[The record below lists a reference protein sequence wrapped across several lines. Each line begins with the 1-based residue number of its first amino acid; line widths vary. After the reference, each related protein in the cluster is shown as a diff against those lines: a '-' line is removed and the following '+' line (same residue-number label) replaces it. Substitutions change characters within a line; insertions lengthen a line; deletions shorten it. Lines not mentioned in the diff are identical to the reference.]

1 MSSELR
7 KDPLSQRWVIIA
19 SERAN
24 RPSDFTLDVPDAP
37 PQFDPFAPGNESKTP
52 GEIAV
57 IREPAANGN
66 DSEKSPWRVR
76 VVPNK
81 YPALKVEGH
90 LDKRGDGMYD
100 RMQGVGAHE
109 VIIDTPKSVRSISEL
124 DDAQVRD
131 MLFMYRDRLRDLRK
145 DPRLKYGLIFK
156 NVGSAA
162 GATMFHSHSQLVVT
176 PTVPQA
182 VAQKI
187 QSCRQYHE
195 FRGRCLLC
203 DMIQQEIEQ
212 ASRVVIDTER
222 FVAFEPYAPRT
233 PFETWI
239 VPKIHASH
247 YEDLSLED
255 AAELST
261 VLRQSITKLER
272 ALGTIAYNY
281 MLFTAPFES
290 NGANERTH
298 FHWHLEIVPRLT
310 KQAGFEWGSGMY
322 INPVPPENAAEFLRA
337 VKV

>member
-1 MSSELR
+1 MASEIR

-19 SERAN
+19 AERAN
-24 RPSDFTLDVPDAP
+24 RPSDFTLDVPDSA
-37 PQFDPFAPGNESKTP
+37 PQFDPFAPGNETKTP
-52 GEIAV
+52 HEIAAF
-57 IREPAANGN
+57 RPA
-66 DSEKSPWRVR
+66 DSKPDSPGWKVR

-81 YPALKVEGH
+81 FPALTVEGN
-90 LDKRGDGMYD
+90 LSKRGDGMYD
-100 RMQGVGAHE
+100 RIHGIGAHE
-109 VIIDTPKSVRSISEL
+109 VIIDAPETVRSVSEL
-124 DDAQVRD
+124 SDSQVRE
-131 MLFMYRDRLRDLRK
+131 MLMMYRDRLQDLRK

-187 QSCRQYHE
+187 HSCQEYYG

-203 DMIQQEIEQ
+203 DMIQQELEQ
-212 ASRVVIDTER
+212 SQRVVIESES
-222 FVAFEPYAPRT
+222 FLAFEPYAPRT

-239 VPKIHASH
+239 FPRTHASH
-247 YEDLSLED
+247 FEDFTAKEADDL
-255 AAELST
+255 AV
-261 VLRQSITKLER
+261 VLRRTITKLER

-281 MLFTAPFES
+281 MLCTAPFDAGS
-290 NGANERTH
+290 LPH

-322 INPVPPENAAEFLRA
+322 INPVPPEGAAEFLRS
-337 VKV
+337 VKA